1 MEKKIEINFLDVSKS
16 GCEEFPKYQTIGA
29 SGLDLAASPD
39 LDNNGIEIKPGEW
52 NLIPTGIAIELSDGL
67 EAQIRPRSSIAF
79 KNGVTIL
86 NSPGT
91 IDSDYRG
98 EIKVILF
105 NHGKKEFII
114 NNKDRIAQMVL
125 TPILKVNFEE
135 VTELPETIRGDG
147 GFGSTGK

>member
-98 EIKVILF
+98 EIKILLI
-105 NHGKKEFII
+105 NHGQETFTVKPG
-114 NNKDRIAQMVL
+114 DRIAQMVI
-125 TPILKVNFEE
+125 TRVERVNLEKSEFI
-135 VTELPETIRGDG
+135 TKTIRGSG
-147 GFGSTGK
+147 GFGSTGI

>member
-1 MEKKIEINFLDVSKS
+1 MEKKIEINFLDVSKF
-16 GCEEFPKYQTIGA
+16 GCKELPKYQTIGA

-39 LDNNGIEIKPGEW
+39 LDKNGIEIKPGEW
-52 NLIPTGIAIELSDGL
+52 NLIPTGIAIELPKGL

-98 EIKVILF
+98 EIKIMLI
-105 NHGKKEFII
+105 NHGQEIFIV
-114 NNKDRIAQMVL
+114 KTGDRIAQMVI
-125 TPILKVNFEE
+125 TRIERVNLKKSEFI
-135 VTELPETIRGDG
+135 TKTIRGSG
-147 GFGSTGK
+147 GFGSTGI

>member
-1 MEKKIEINFLDVSKS
+1 MKKKIEINFLDVSKS

-98 EIKVILF
+98 EIKILLI
-105 NHGKKEFII
+105 NHGQETFTVKPG
-114 NNKDRIAQMVL
+114 DRIAQMVI
-125 TPILKVNFEE
+125 TRVERVNLEKSEFI
-135 VTELPETIRGDG
+135 TKTIRGSG
-147 GFGSTGK
+147 GFGSTGI

>member
-1 MEKKIEINFLDVSKS
+1 MEKKIEINFLDVSKF
-16 GCEEFPKYQTIGA
+16 GGEEFPKYQTVGA

-39 LDNNGIEIKPGEW
+39 LDKNGIEIKPGEW
-52 NLIPTGIAIELSDGL
+52 SLIPTGIAIELSNGL

-98 EIKVILF
+98 EIKIMLI
-105 NHGKKEFII
+105 NHGQETFTVKPG
-114 NNKDRIAQMVL
+114 DRIAQMVI
-125 TPILKVNFEE
+125 TRIERVNLKKSEFI
-135 VTELPETIRGDG
+135 TKTIRGSG
-147 GFGSTGK
+147 GFGSTGI